1 MEFSRRSLLAPLAA
15 AVLLATAGAPAQAAA
30 SVEVKLWDK
39 GAASTM
45 ASDLGMENPGADMSK
60 ANMGMTLSQ
69 KSAPAGTV
77 TFAVTNDS
85 KEIVHEMVI
94 VRRPPPGKAM
104 PYVDAE
110 MKVNEDAAGHMG
122 EVSELEPGKGGS
134 VSITMKP
141 GRYLLVCNIPGHY
154 KAGMWA
160 EFTVT
165 VK

>member
-1 MEFSRRSLLAPLAA
+1 MTFSRRSLLAPLAGAILLTA
-15 AVLLATAGAPAQAAA
+15 AAPALAAA
-30 SVEVKLWDK
+30 TIKVKLWDK

-45 ASDLGMENPGADMSK
+45 ASDLGMENPGADMAK

-69 KSAPAGTV
+69 KTAPAGIV

-85 KEIVHEMVI
+85 AELVHEMVI
-94 VRRPPPGKAM
+94 VRRPPPGKSM

-110 MKVNEDAAGHMG
+110 MKVNEDSAGHMG

-134 VSITMKP
+134 VSVTMKP

-154 KAGMWA
+154 KAGMWV